1 MRKSFLMI
9 LLIACALLAQAQTRQ
24 QMGGVY
30 YAYPAPKKPVS
41 VKAPEGYTPFYI
53 SHYGRHGSRWLP
65 SDSRYT
71 WVNHHFDDETNLT
84 PLGKKVKGWLTQVWE
99 NAKGNGGKLTKL
111 GEKQHRGIADRM
123 ARNFPQIFAKGNHV
137 QARSSVV
144 DRCAK
149 SMLAF
154 TDELRQ
160 LQPSLDMDVKTDSA
174 DMAWIAYTS
183 PEVKALEN
191 RTHIVAKVSPDR
203 FLHQLFKDIMKVD
216 DPMKLMSEI
225 HTIASSI
232 QDVGLNF
239 KSYPRQIEVGLYGLF
254 TDEEF
259 KAFYDANNLRM
270 TICNGEYPTN
280 ERIPARSAIS
290 LWENIEAEADKAL
303 SSDKSSATLRFGH
316 DTSLY
321 RLYSLMNMFFA
332 RPDACCDTDAK
343 MASYK
348 KESDAMDVVVPMA
361 ANLQLVFYKKKQWDR
376 AYPESNVLVRI
387 LCNERNVGELN
398 LNAYIYNDDIEDM
411 AGNYYTWA
419 SLKNYM
425 HEYIHYLE
433 HVRQLNAINT
443 MVGTAQAN
451 TKTAGKFGKGSEEH
465 GQTLPAVLVPNGQN
479 FWTPQTQDTEKK
491 CIAPYYYKDTEL
503 QGFRNSHWIV
513 GGCTQD
519 YGSFTIATLGGKLRL
534 QPEERATRFSHEDEV
549 SHPHYYAV
557 HLRDEHLKTEMTA
570 LSHSAIFR
578 ITPDQDEDIHIVINP
593 NSDEGEG
600 YIEID
605 TLRHLVYG
613 YNPVHRIYQGWGEPA
628 GFSGHFVL
636 DYSGELSFAIPC
648 SHMPNPQY
656 GETPCGFV
664 DFGVFSKEGKKP
676 QGLSAKGSRSGA
688 WLTFKGKAGKTIE
701 LRAASSFTSKE
712 NACDNLISET
722 AGGYGFDDLMRK
734 AETVWCDRLHTIDV
748 ESKDVAKVN
757 QFYGALYRA
766 SFLPREMSDA
776 DGGYPSFAKGE
787 HKYNEACNVNG
798 FDGNADMDETDMVAE
813 DTVVVDTVAVDD
825 DNWPLTYG
833 DFSMW
838 DIYRAELPL
847 YNIITPTLSGDMMQ
861 SLVNMYKEGGWMP
874 IFPCWNSYT
883 AAMIGDHSGVA
894 LADAYVKGIRSFDAK
909 TAYEGMRKN
918 AFESPKTFEE
928 YKNGMG
934 RRALNSYLKYGYIP
948 MEDSVKEAFHTN
960 EQTSRTLEYAF
971 DDFAVAQLAKALA
984 ESCSVEAKD
993 GPYTRQ
999 SLMTDYAELMR
1010 RSENWRNVI
1019 NPKTGWADGR
1029 HQNGKWEG
1037 NTDLVHRK
1045 SYITEGA
1052 TCHYTWYVPQ
1062 NIQGLFNVINKSV
1075 DKSAKRLNRNAQGI
1089 SQSDTMSA
1097 VVSRLDKMFDEGL
1110 YWHGNEP
1117 CHQVAYLYDAAGAP
1131 WKTQQRIHHI
1141 LNTEYNDTPGGL
1153 SGNDDAGQMSAWYVF
1168 SAIGFYPV
1176 CPSTPYYYIGTPS
1189 FDKVT
1194 FNLENGKKFEIQAHG
1209 VGDKAF
1215 YIQKTLLNGKPM
1227 SGYQLSHDDILKGG
1241 NLEFWMGERPAN
1253 ESK

>member
-9 LLIACALLAQAQTRQ
+9 LLIVCALLAQAQTRQ

-65 SDSRYT
+65 SDSRYI
-71 WVNHHFDDETNLT
+71 WVNQHFDDESNLT
-84 PLGKKVKGWLTQVWE
+84 PLGKKVKEWLTQVWE

-137 QARSSVV
+137 QTRSSVV

-203 FLHQLFKDIMKVD
+203 FLHQLFKDITKVD
-216 DPMKLMSEI
+216 GPMKLMSEI

-239 KSYPRQIEVGLYGLF
+239 KSYPRQIEKGLYGLF

-290 LWENIEAEADKAL
+290 LWENVEAEADKAL
-303 SSDKSSATLRFGH
+303 ASDRPSATLRFGH

-387 LCNERNVGELN
+387 LCNERNVWELN

-451 TKTAGKFGKGSEEH
+451 TKTAGKCGKGSEEH
-465 GQTLPAVLVPNGQN
+465 CQTLPAVLVPNGQN

-491 CIAPYYYKDTEL
+491 CIAPYYYKDMEL

-557 HLRDEHLKTEMTA
+557 NLRDEHLKTEMTA

-578 ITPDQDEDIHIVINP
+578 ITPDKDEDIHIVINP

-613 YNPVHRIYQGWGEPA
+613 YNPVHRIYQGWGESA

-636 DYSGELSFAIPC
+636 DYSGELNFDVPSSDI
-648 SHMPNPQY
+648 SNPRY
-656 GETPCGFV
+656 GETPCGFD
-664 DFGVFSKEGKKP
+664 DFGVFSKEEKTP

-688 WLTFKGKAGKTIE
+688 WLTFKGKAGKPIE
-701 LRAASSFTSKE
+701 IRAASSFTSKK
-712 NACDNLISET
+712 NACDNLVGET
-722 AGGYGFDDLMRK
+722 AGGFDFDDFILN
-734 AETVWCDRLHTIDV
+734 AETIWCDRLHAIDV

-766 SFLPREMSDA
+766 SFLPHEMSDVYGSYPTFSTGKVEILDSSDSSALDDSA
-776 DGGYPSFAKGE
+776 DI
-787 HKYNEACNVNG
+787 
-798 FDGNADMDETDMVAE
+798 ADVLY
-813 DTVVVDTVAVDD
+813 VDTACVDSISTI
-825 DNWPLTYG
+825 PTIYG

-1010 RSENWRNVI
+1010 SSENWRNVI

-1075 DKSAKRLNRNAQGI
+1075 DKSAKCLNRNVQGI

>member
-9 LLIACALLAQAQTRQ
+9 LLIVCALLAQAQTRQ

-30 YAYPAPKKPVS
+30 YAYPAPQKPVS
-41 VKAPEGYTPFYI
+41 VRAPEGYTPFYI

-203 FLHQLFKDIMKVD
+203 FLHQLFKDITKVD

-239 KSYPRQIEVGLYGLF
+239 KSYPRQIEKGLYGLF

-290 LWENIEAEADKAL
+290 LWENVEAEADKAL
-303 SSDKSSATLRFGH
+303 ASDRPSATLRFGH

-398 LNAYIYNDDIEDM
+398 LNAYIYNDDIEYM

-578 ITPDQDEDIHIVINP
+578 ITPDQDEEVHIVINP

-605 TLRHLVYG
+605 TLHHIIYG

-636 DYSGELSFAIPC
+636 DYSGELNFDVPFSDI
-648 SHMPNPQY
+648 SNPRY
-656 GETPCGFV
+656 GETPCGFD
-664 DFGVFSKEGKKP
+664 DFGVFSKEEKTP

-688 WLTFKGKAGKTIE
+688 WLTFKGKAGKPIE
-701 LRAASSFTSKE
+701 IRAASSFTSKK
-712 NACDNLISET
+712 NACDNLVGET
-722 AGGYGFDDLMRK
+722 AGGFDFDDFILN
-734 AETVWCDRLHTIDV
+734 AETIWCDRLHAIDV

-766 SFLPREMSDA
+766 SFLPHEMSDVYGSYPTFSTGKVEILDSSDSSALDDSA
-776 DGGYPSFAKGE
+776 DI
-787 HKYNEACNVNG
+787 
-798 FDGNADMDETDMVAE
+798 ADVLY
-813 DTVVVDTVAVDD
+813 VDTACVDSISTI
-825 DNWPLTYG
+825 PTIYG

-883 AAMIGDHSGVA
+883 AAMIGDHSGVV

-984 ESCSVEAKD
+984 ESCSAEAKD
-993 GPYTRQ
+993 GPCTRQ
-999 SLMTDYAELMR
+999 SLKADYAELMR

-1037 NTDLVHRK
+1037 NTDLAHRK

-1062 NIQGLFNVINKSV
+1062 NIQGLFDVINKSV

>member
-9 LLIACALLAQAQTRQ
+9 LLIVCALLAQAQTRQ

-65 SDSRYT
+65 SDSRYI
-71 WVNHHFDDETNLT
+71 WVNQHFDDESNLT

-123 ARNFPQIFAKGNHV
+123 VRNFPQIFAKGNHV

-203 FLHQLFKDIMKVD
+203 FLHQLFKDITKVD

-239 KSYPRQIEVGLYGLF
+239 KSYPRQIEKGLYGLF

-270 TICNGEYPTN
+270 TICNGVYPTN

-290 LWENIEAEADKAL
+290 LWENVEAEADKAL
-303 SSDKSSATLRFGH
+303 ASDRPSATLRFGH

-348 KESDAMDVVVPMA
+348 KESDVMDVVVPMA

-578 ITPDQDEDIHIVINP
+578 ITPDQDEEVHIVINP

-605 TLRHLVYG
+605 TLHHIIYG

-636 DYSGELSFAIPC
+636 DYSGELNFDVPSSDI
-648 SHMPNPQY
+648 SNPRY
-656 GETPCGFV
+656 GETPCGFD
-664 DFGVFSKEGKKP
+664 DFGVFSKEEKTP
-676 QGLSAKGSRSGA
+676 QGLSVKGSRSGA
-688 WLTFKGKAGKTIE
+688 WLTFKGKAGKPIE
-701 LRAASSFTSKE
+701 IRAASSFTSKK
-712 NACDNLISET
+712 NACDNLVGET
-722 AGGYGFDDLMRK
+722 AGGFDFDDFILK
-734 AETVWCDRLHTIDV
+734 AETIWCDRLHAIDV

-766 SFLPREMSDA
+766 SFLPHEMSDVYGSYPTFSKGKVEILDSSDSSALDDSA
-776 DGGYPSFAKGE
+776 DI
-787 HKYNEACNVNG
+787 
-798 FDGNADMDETDMVAE
+798 ADVLD
-813 DTVVVDTVAVDD
+813 VDTACVDSTTTI
-825 DNWPLTYG
+825 PTIYG

-894 LADAYVKGIRSFDAK
+894 LADAYVKDIRSFDAK

-934 RRALNSYLKYGYIP
+934 RRALNSYLRYGYIP

-1075 DKSAKRLNRNAQGI
+1075 DKSAKCLNRNVQGI

-1176 CPSTPYYYIGTPS
+1176 CPGTPYYYIGTPS

-1241 NLEFWMGERPAN
+1241 NLGFWMGERPAN

>member
-9 LLIACALLAQAQTRQ
+9 LLMACALLAQAQTRQ

-65 SDSRYT
+65 SDSRYI
-71 WVNHHFDDETNLT
+71 WVNQHFDDESNLT

-123 ARNFPQIFAKGNHV
+123 AHNFPQIFAKGNHV

-203 FLHQLFKDIMKVD
+203 FLHQLFKDITKVD

-239 KSYPRQIEVGLYGLF
+239 KSYPRQIEKGLYGLF

-290 LWENIEAEADKAL
+290 LWENVEAEADKAL
-303 SSDKSSATLRFGH
+303 ASDRPSATLRFGH

-578 ITPDQDEDIHIVINP
+578 ITPDQDEEVHIVINP

-605 TLRHLVYG
+605 TLHHIIYG

-636 DYSGELSFAIPC
+636 DYSGELNFDVPFSDI
-648 SHMPNPQY
+648 SNPRY
-656 GETPCGFV
+656 GETPCGFD
-664 DFGVFSKEGKKP
+664 DFGVFSKEEKTP
-676 QGLSAKGSRSGA
+676 QGLSVKGSRSGA
-688 WLTFKGKAGKTIE
+688 WLTFKGKAGKPIE
-701 LRAASSFTSKE
+701 IRAASSFTSKK
-712 NACDNLISET
+712 NACDNLVGET
-722 AGGYGFDDLMRK
+722 AGGFDFDDFILN
-734 AETVWCDRLHTIDV
+734 AETIWCDRLHAIDV

-766 SFLPREMSDA
+766 SFLPHEMSDVYGSYPTFSTGKVEILDSSDSSALDDSA
-776 DGGYPSFAKGE
+776 DI
-787 HKYNEACNVNG
+787 
-798 FDGNADMDETDMVAE
+798 ADVLY
-813 DTVVVDTVAVDD
+813 VDTACVDSIATI
-825 DNWPLTYG
+825 PTIYG

-984 ESCSVEAKD
+984 ESCSAEAKD
-993 GPYTRQ
+993 GPCTRQ
-999 SLMTDYAELMR
+999 SLKADYAELMR

-1075 DKSAKRLNRNAQGI
+1075 DKSAKCLNRDVQGI

>member
-9 LLIACALLAQAQTRQ
+9 LLIVCALLAQAQTRQ

-65 SDSRYT
+65 SDSRYI
-71 WVNHHFDDETNLT
+71 WVNQHFDDESNLT

-123 ARNFPQIFAKGNHV
+123 VRNFPQIFAKGNHV

-203 FLHQLFKDIMKVD
+203 FLHQLFKDITKVD

-239 KSYPRQIEVGLYGLF
+239 KSYPRQIEKGLYGLF

-290 LWENIEAEADKAL
+290 LWENVEAEADKAL
-303 SSDKSSATLRFGH
+303 ASDRPSATLRFGH

-348 KESDAMDVVVPMA
+348 KKSDAMDVVVPMA
-361 ANLQLVFYKKKQWDR
+361 ANLQLVFYKKKQRDR

-425 HEYIHYLE
+425 HEYIHYLG

-491 CIAPYYYKDTEL
+491 CIAPYYYKDMEL

-578 ITPDQDEDIHIVINP
+578 ITPDQDEEVHIVINP

-605 TLRHLVYG
+605 TLHHIIYG

-636 DYSGELSFAIPC
+636 DYSGELNFDVPSSDI
-648 SHMPNPQY
+648 SNPRY
-656 GETPCGFV
+656 GETLCGFD
-664 DFGVFSKEGKKP
+664 DFGVFSKEEKTP

-688 WLTFKGKAGKTIE
+688 WLTFKGKAGKPIE
-701 LRAASSFTSKE
+701 IRAASSFTSKK
-712 NACDNLISET
+712 NACDNLVGET
-722 AGGYGFDDLMRK
+722 AGGFDFDDFILT
-734 AETVWCDRLHTIDV
+734 AETIWCDRLHAIDV

-766 SFLPREMSDA
+766 SFLPHEMSDVYGSYPTFSKGKVEILDSSDSSALDDSA
-776 DGGYPSFAKGE
+776 DI
-787 HKYNEACNVNG
+787 
-798 FDGNADMDETDMVAE
+798 ADVLD
-813 DTVVVDTVAVDD
+813 VDTACVDSTTTI
-825 DNWPLTYG
+825 PTIYG

-1075 DKSAKRLNRNAQGI
+1075 DKSAKCLNRNVQGI

>member
-9 LLIACALLAQAQTRQ
+9 LLMACALLAQAQTRQ

-30 YAYPAPKKPVS
+30 YAYPAPQKPVS
-41 VKAPEGYTPFYI
+41 MKAPEGYTAFYV

-123 ARNFPQIFAKGNHV
+123 AHNFPQIFAKGNHV

-270 TICNGEYPTN
+270 TICNGVYPTN

-290 LWENIEAEADKAL
+290 LWENVEAEADKAL
-303 SSDKSSATLRFGH
+303 ASDRPSATLRFGH

-578 ITPDQDEDIHIVINP
+578 ITPDQDEEVHIVINP

-605 TLRHLVYG
+605 TLHHIIYG

-636 DYSGELSFAIPC
+636 DYSGELNFDVPSSDI
-648 SHMPNPQY
+648 SNPRY
-656 GETPCGFV
+656 GETPCGFD
-664 DFGVFSKEGKKP
+664 DFGVFSKEEKTP

-688 WLTFKGKAGKTIE
+688 WLTFKGKAGKPIE
-701 LRAASSFTSKE
+701 IRAASSFTSKK
-712 NACDNLISET
+712 NACDNLVGET
-722 AGGYGFDDLMRK
+722 AGGFDFDDFILN
-734 AETVWCDRLHTIDV
+734 AETIWCDRLHAIDV

-766 SFLPREMSDA
+766 SFLPHEMSDVYGSYPTFSTGKVEILDSSDSSALDDSA
-776 DGGYPSFAKGE
+776 DI
-787 HKYNEACNVNG
+787 
-798 FDGNADMDETDMVAE
+798 ADVLY
-813 DTVVVDTVAVDD
+813 VDTACVDSISTI
-825 DNWPLTYG
+825 PTIYG

-1075 DKSAKRLNRNAQGI
+1075 DKSAKCLNRNVQGI

>member
-1 MRKSFLMI
+1 
-9 LLIACALLAQAQTRQ
+9 
-24 QMGGVY
+24 
-30 YAYPAPKKPVS
+30 
-41 VKAPEGYTPFYI
+41 
-53 SHYGRHGSRWLP
+53 
-65 SDSRYT
+65 
-71 WVNHHFDDETNLT
+71 
-84 PLGKKVKGWLTQVWE
+84 
-99 NAKGNGGKLTKL
+99 
-111 GEKQHRGIADRM
+111 
-123 ARNFPQIFAKGNHV
+123 
-137 QARSSVV
+137 
-144 DRCAK
+144 
-149 SMLAF
+149 
-154 TDELRQ
+154 
-160 LQPSLDMDVKTDSA
+160 
-174 DMAWIAYTS
+174 
-183 PEVKALEN
+183 
-191 RTHIVAKVSPDR
+191 
-203 FLHQLFKDIMKVD
+203 
-216 DPMKLMSEI
+216 MKLMSEI

-239 KSYPRQIEVGLYGLF
+239 KSYPRQIEKGLYGLF

-290 LWENIEAEADKAL
+290 LWENVEAEADKAL
-303 SSDKSSATLRFGH
+303 ASDRPSATLRFGH

-578 ITPDQDEDIHIVINP
+578 ITPDQDEEVHIVINP

-605 TLRHLVYG
+605 TLHHIIYG

-636 DYSGELSFAIPC
+636 DYSGELNFDVPSSDI
-648 SHMPNPQY
+648 SNPRY
-656 GETPCGFV
+656 GETPCGFD
-664 DFGVFSKEGKKP
+664 DFGVFSKEEKTP
-676 QGLSAKGSRSGA
+676 QGLSVKGSRSGA
-688 WLTFKGKAGKTIE
+688 WLTFKGKAGKPIE
-701 LRAASSFTSKE
+701 IRAASSFTSKK
-712 NACDNLISET
+712 NACDNLVGET
-722 AGGYGFDDLMRK
+722 AGGFDFDDFILN
-734 AETVWCDRLHTIDV
+734 AETIWCDRLHAIDV

-766 SFLPREMSDA
+766 SFLPHEMSDVYGSYPTFSKGKVEILDSSDSSALDDSA
-776 DGGYPSFAKGE
+776 DI
-787 HKYNEACNVNG
+787 
-798 FDGNADMDETDMVAE
+798 ADVLY
-813 DTVVVDTVAVDD
+813 VDTACVDSISTI
-825 DNWPLTYG
+825 PTIYG

-883 AAMIGDHSGVA
+883 AAMIGDHSGVV

-1019 NPKTGWADGR
+1019 NPKTGWADSR

-1075 DKSAKRLNRNAQGI
+1075 DKSAKCLNRNVQGI

-1215 YIQKTLLNGKPM
+1215 YIQKMLLNGKPM

>member
-9 LLIACALLAQAQTRQ
+9 LLIVCALLAQAQTRQ

-65 SDSRYT
+65 SDSRYI
-71 WVNHHFDDETNLT
+71 WVNQHFDDESNLT

-149 SMLAF
+149 SMQAF

-203 FLHQLFKDIMKVD
+203 FLHQLFKDITKVD

-239 KSYPRQIEVGLYGLF
+239 KSYPRQIEKGLYGLF

-290 LWENIEAEADKAL
+290 LWENVEAEADKAL
-303 SSDKSSATLRFGH
+303 ASDRPSATLRFGH

-361 ANLQLVFYKKKQWDR
+361 ANLQLVFYKKKKWDS
-376 AYPESNVLVRI
+376 AHPENNVLVRI

-451 TKTAGKFGKGSEEH
+451 TKTAGMFGKGSEEH

-578 ITPDQDEDIHIVINP
+578 ITPDQDEEVHIVINP

-605 TLRHLVYG
+605 TLRHIIYG

-688 WLTFKGKAGKTIE
+688 WLTFKGKAGKPIE

-734 AETVWCDRLHTIDV
+734 AETIWCDRLHAIDV

-798 FDGNADMDETDMVAE
+798 FDGNADMDETDVVAE

-894 LADAYVKGIRSFDAK
+894 LADAYVKGIRNFDAK

-984 ESCSVEAKD
+984 ESCSAEAKD
-993 GPYTRQ
+993 GPCTRQ
-999 SLMTDYAELMR
+999 SLKADYAELMR

-1062 NIQGLFNVINKSV
+1062 NIQGLFDVINKSV

>member
-9 LLIACALLAQAQTRQ
+9 LLIVCALLAQAQTRQ

-65 SDSRYT
+65 SDSRYI
-71 WVNHHFDDETNLT
+71 WVNQHFDDESNLT

-123 ARNFPQIFAKGNHV
+123 AHNFPQIFAKGNHV

-149 SMLAF
+149 SMQAF

-239 KSYPRQIEVGLYGLF
+239 KSYPRQIEKGLYGLF

-270 TICNGEYPTN
+270 TICNGVYPTN

-290 LWENIEAEADKAL
+290 LWENVEAEADKAL
-303 SSDKSSATLRFGH
+303 ASDRPSATLRFGH

-578 ITPDQDEDIHIVINP
+578 ITPDQDEEVHIVINP

-605 TLRHLVYG
+605 TLHHIIYG

-636 DYSGELSFAIPC
+636 DYSGELNFDVPSSDI
-648 SHMPNPQY
+648 SNPRY
-656 GETPCGFV
+656 GETPCGFD
-664 DFGVFSKEGKKP
+664 DFGVFSKEEKTP

-688 WLTFKGKAGKTIE
+688 WLTFKGKAGKPIE
-701 LRAASSFTSKE
+701 IRAASSFTSKK
-712 NACDNLISET
+712 NACDNLVGET
-722 AGGYGFDDLMRK
+722 AGGFDFDDFILN
-734 AETVWCDRLHTIDV
+734 AETIWCDRLHAIDV

-766 SFLPREMSDA
+766 SFLPHEMSDVYGSYPTFSKGKVEILDSSDSSALDDSA
-776 DGGYPSFAKGE
+776 DI
-787 HKYNEACNVNG
+787 
-798 FDGNADMDETDMVAE
+798 ADVLY
-813 DTVVVDTVAVDD
+813 VDTACVDSIATI
-825 DNWPLTYG
+825 PTIYG

-847 YNIITPTLSGDMMQ
+847 CNIITPTLSGDMMQ
-861 SLVNMYKEGGWMP
+861 SLANMYKEGGWMP

-883 AAMIGDHSGVA
+883 AAMIGDHSGVV

-1075 DKSAKRLNRNAQGI
+1075 DKSAKCLNRNVQGI

-1176 CPSTPYYYIGTPS
+1176 CPGTPYYYIGTPS

-1215 YIQKTLLNGKPM
+1215 YIQKMLLNGKPM

>member
-239 KSYPRQIEVGLYGLF
+239 KSYPRQIEKGLYGLF

-290 LWENIEAEADKAL
+290 LWENVEAEADKAL
-303 SSDKSSATLRFGH
+303 ASDRPSATLRFGH

-578 ITPDQDEDIHIVINP
+578 ITPDQDEEVHIVINP

-605 TLRHLVYG
+605 TLHHIIYG

-636 DYSGELSFAIPC
+636 DYSGELNFDVPSSDI
-648 SHMPNPQY
+648 SNPRY
-656 GETPCGFV
+656 GETPCGFD
-664 DFGVFSKEGKKP
+664 DFGVFSKEEKTP

-688 WLTFKGKAGKTIE
+688 WLTFKGKAGKPIE
-701 LRAASSFTSKE
+701 IRAASSFTSKK
-712 NACDNLISET
+712 NACDNLVGET
-722 AGGYGFDDLMRK
+722 AGGFDFDDFILN
-734 AETVWCDRLHTIDV
+734 AETIWCDRLHAIDV

-766 SFLPREMSDA
+766 SFLPHEMSDVYGSYPTFSKGKVEILDSSDSSALDDSA
-776 DGGYPSFAKGE
+776 DI
-787 HKYNEACNVNG
+787 
-798 FDGNADMDETDMVAE
+798 ADVLY
-813 DTVVVDTVAVDD
+813 VDTACVDSIATI
-825 DNWPLTYG
+825 PTIYG

-934 RRALNSYLKYGYIP
+934 RRALNSYLKYDYIP

>member
-203 FLHQLFKDIMKVD
+203 FLHQLFKDITKVD
-216 DPMKLMSEI
+216 DPIKLMSEI

-239 KSYPRQIEVGLYGLF
+239 KSYPRQIEKGLYGLF

-270 TICNGEYPTN
+270 TICNGVYPTN

-290 LWENIEAEADKAL
+290 LWENVEAEADKAL
-303 SSDKSSATLRFGH
+303 ASDRPSATLRFGH

-578 ITPDQDEDIHIVINP
+578 ITPDQDEEVHIVINP

-605 TLRHLVYG
+605 TLHHIIYG

-636 DYSGELSFAIPC
+636 DYSGELNFDVPSSDI
-648 SHMPNPQY
+648 SNPRY
-656 GETPCGFV
+656 GETPCGFD
-664 DFGVFSKEGKKP
+664 DFGVFSKEEKTP

-688 WLTFKGKAGKTIE
+688 WLTFKGKAGKPIE
-701 LRAASSFTSKE
+701 IRAASSFTSKK
-712 NACDNLISET
+712 NACDNLVGET
-722 AGGYGFDDLMRK
+722 AGGFDFDDFILN
-734 AETVWCDRLHTIDV
+734 AETIWCDRLHAIDV

-766 SFLPREMSDA
+766 SFLPHEMSDVYGSYPTFSTGKVEILDSSDSSALDDSA
-776 DGGYPSFAKGE
+776 DI
-787 HKYNEACNVNG
+787 
-798 FDGNADMDETDMVAE
+798 ADVLY
-813 DTVVVDTVAVDD
+813 VDTACVDSIATI
-825 DNWPLTYG
+825 PTIYG

-984 ESCSVEAKD
+984 ESCSAEAKD
-993 GPYTRQ
+993 GPCTRQ
-999 SLMTDYAELMR
+999 SLKADYAELMR

-1062 NIQGLFNVINKSV
+1062 NIQGLFDVINKSV

>member
-9 LLIACALLAQAQTRQ
+9 LLMACALLAQAQTRQ

-65 SDSRYT
+65 SGSRYT

-203 FLHQLFKDIMKVD
+203 FLHQLFKDITKVD

-239 KSYPRQIEVGLYGLF
+239 KSYPRQIEKGLYGLF

-270 TICNGEYPTN
+270 TICNGVYPTN

-290 LWENIEAEADKAL
+290 LWENVEAEADKAL
-303 SSDKSSATLRFGH
+303 ASDRPSATLRFGH

-419 SLKNYM
+419 ALKNYM

-578 ITPDQDEDIHIVINP
+578 ITPDQDEEVHIVINP

-605 TLRHLVYG
+605 TLHHIIYG

-636 DYSGELSFAIPC
+636 DYSGELNFDVPSSDI
-648 SHMPNPQY
+648 SNPRY
-656 GETPCGFV
+656 GETPCGFD
-664 DFGVFSKEGKKP
+664 DFGVFSKEEKTP

-688 WLTFKGKAGKTIE
+688 WLTFKGKAGKPIE
-701 LRAASSFTSKE
+701 IRAASSFTSKK
-712 NACDNLISET
+712 NACDNLVGET
-722 AGGYGFDDLMRK
+722 AGGFDFDDFILN
-734 AETVWCDRLHTIDV
+734 AETIWCDRLHAIDV

-766 SFLPREMSDA
+766 SFLPHEMSDVYGSYPTFSKGKVEILDSSDSSALDDSA
-776 DGGYPSFAKGE
+776 DI
-787 HKYNEACNVNG
+787 
-798 FDGNADMDETDMVAE
+798 ADVLY
-813 DTVVVDTVAVDD
+813 VDTACVDSIATI
-825 DNWPLTYG
+825 PTIYG

-934 RRALNSYLKYGYIP
+934 RRALNSYVRYGYIP

-993 GPYTRQ
+993 GPCTRQ
-999 SLMTDYAELMR
+999 SLKADYAELMR

-1029 HQNGKWEG
+1029 HQNAKWEG

-1075 DKSAKRLNRNAQGI
+1075 DKAAKCLNRNVQGI

-1241 NLEFWMGERPAN
+1241 NLGFWMGERPAN

>member
-9 LLIACALLAQAQTRQ
+9 LLMACALLAQAQTRQ

-41 VKAPEGYTPFYI
+41 VKAPEGYIPFYI

-65 SDSRYT
+65 SDSRYI
-71 WVNHHFDDETNLT
+71 WVNRHFDDESNLT

-123 ARNFPQIFAKGNHV
+123 AHNFPQIFAKGNHV

-149 SMLAF
+149 SMQAF

-239 KSYPRQIEVGLYGLF
+239 KSYPRQIEKGLYGLF

-270 TICNGEYPTN
+270 TICNGVYPTN

-290 LWENIEAEADKAL
+290 LWENVEAEADKAL
-303 SSDKSSATLRFGH
+303 ASDRPSATLRFGH

-578 ITPDQDEDIHIVINP
+578 ITPDQDEEVHIVINP

-605 TLRHLVYG
+605 TLHHIIYG

-636 DYSGELSFAIPC
+636 DYSGELNFDVPSSDI
-648 SHMPNPQY
+648 SNPRY
-656 GETPCGFV
+656 GETPCGFD
-664 DFGVFSKEGKKP
+664 DFGVFSKEEKTP

-688 WLTFKGKAGKTIE
+688 WLTFKGKAGKPIE
-701 LRAASSFTSKE
+701 IRAASSFTSKK
-712 NACDNLISET
+712 NACDNLVGET
-722 AGGYGFDDLMRK
+722 AGGFDFDDFILN
-734 AETVWCDRLHTIDV
+734 AETIWCDRLHAIDV

-766 SFLPREMSDA
+766 SFLPHEMSDVYGSYPTFSKGKVEILDSSDSSALDDSA
-776 DGGYPSFAKGE
+776 DI
-787 HKYNEACNVNG
+787 
-798 FDGNADMDETDMVAE
+798 ADVLY
-813 DTVVVDTVAVDD
+813 VDTACVDSIATI
-825 DNWPLTYG
+825 PTIYG

-847 YNIITPTLSGDMMQ
+847 CNIITPTLSGDMMQ
-861 SLVNMYKEGGWMP
+861 SLANMYKEGGWMP

-883 AAMIGDHSGVA
+883 AAMIGDHSGVV

-1075 DKSAKRLNRNAQGI
+1075 DKSAKCLNRNVQGI

>member
-9 LLIACALLAQAQTRQ
+9 LLMACALLAQAQTRQ

-65 SDSRYT
+65 SDSRYI
-71 WVNHHFDDETNLT
+71 WVNQHFDDESNLT

-123 ARNFPQIFAKGNHV
+123 AHNFPQIFAKGNHV

-144 DRCAK
+144 VRCAK

-203 FLHQLFKDIMKVD
+203 FLHQLFKDITKVD

-239 KSYPRQIEVGLYGLF
+239 KSYPRQIEKGLYGLF

-270 TICNGEYPTN
+270 TICNGVYPTN

-290 LWENIEAEADKAL
+290 LWENVEAEADKAL
-303 SSDKSSATLRFGH
+303 ASDRPSATLRFGH

-578 ITPDQDEDIHIVINP
+578 ITPDQDEEVHIVINP

-605 TLRHLVYG
+605 TLHHIIYG

-636 DYSGELSFAIPC
+636 DYSGELNFDVPFSDI
-648 SHMPNPQY
+648 SNPRY
-656 GETPCGFV
+656 GETPCGFD
-664 DFGVFSKEGKKP
+664 DFGVFSKEEKTP

-688 WLTFKGKAGKTIE
+688 WLTFKGKAGKPIE
-701 LRAASSFTSKE
+701 IRAASSFTSKK
-712 NACDNLISET
+712 NACDNLVGET
-722 AGGYGFDDLMRK
+722 AGGFDFDDFILN
-734 AETVWCDRLHTIDV
+734 AETIWCDRLHAIDV

-766 SFLPREMSDA
+766 SFLPHEMSDVYGSYPTFSTGKVEILDSSDSSALDDSA
-776 DGGYPSFAKGE
+776 DI
-787 HKYNEACNVNG
+787 
-798 FDGNADMDETDMVAE
+798 ADVLY
-813 DTVVVDTVAVDD
+813 VDTACVDSISTI
-825 DNWPLTYG
+825 PTIYG

-861 SLVNMYKEGGWMP
+861 SLFNMYKEGGWMP

-971 DDFAVAQLAKALA
+971 DDFAVAQLAKALS
-984 ESCSVEAKD
+984 ESCSAEAKD
-993 GPYTRQ
+993 GPCTRQ
-999 SLMTDYAELMR
+999 SLKADYAELMR

-1075 DKSAKRLNRNAQGI
+1075 DKAAKCLNRNAQGI
-1089 SQSDTMSA
+1089 FQSDTMSA

-1168 SAIGFYPV
+1168 SALGFYPV

>member
-9 LLIACALLAQAQTRQ
+9 LLIVCALLAQAQTRQ

-123 ARNFPQIFAKGNHV
+123 AHNFPQIFAKGNHV

-149 SMLAF
+149 SMMAF

-203 FLHQLFKDIMKVD
+203 FLHQLFKDITKVD
-216 DPMKLMSEI
+216 DPIKLMSEI

-239 KSYPRQIEVGLYGLF
+239 KSYPRQIEKGLYGLF

-270 TICNGEYPTN
+270 TICNGVYPMN

-290 LWENIEAEADKAL
+290 LWENVEAEADNAL
-303 SSDKSSATLRFGH
+303 ASDRPSATLRFGH

-398 LNAYIYNDDIEDM
+398 LNAYIYNDDIEYM

-557 HLRDEHLKTEMTA
+557 NLRDEHLKTEMTA

-578 ITPDQDEDIHIVINP
+578 ITPDKDEDIHIVINP

-688 WLTFKGKAGKTIE
+688 WLTFKGKAGKPIE

-722 AGGYGFDDLMRK
+722 AGGYDFDDFILN
-734 AETVWCDRLHTIDV
+734 AETIWCDRLHAIDV

-766 SFLPREMSDA
+766 SFLPHEMSDVYGSYPTFSTGKVEILDSSDSSALDDSA
-776 DGGYPSFAKGE
+776 DI
-787 HKYNEACNVNG
+787 
-798 FDGNADMDETDMVAE
+798 ADVLY
-813 DTVVVDTVAVDD
+813 VDTACVDSISTI
-825 DNWPLTYG
+825 PTIYG

-1075 DKSAKRLNRNAQGI
+1075 DKSAKCLNRNVQGI

-1189 FDKVT
+1189 FNKVT

>member
-9 LLIACALLAQAQTRQ
+9 LLIVCALLAQAQTRQ

-99 NAKGNGGKLTKL
+99 NAKRNGGKLTKL

-123 ARNFPQIFAKGNHV
+123 AHNFPQIFAKGNHV

-203 FLHQLFKDIMKVD
+203 FLHQLFKDITKVD
-216 DPMKLMSEI
+216 DPIKLMSEI

-239 KSYPRQIEVGLYGLF
+239 KSYPRQIEKGLYELF

-290 LWENIEAEADKAL
+290 LWENVEAEADKAL
-303 SSDKSSATLRFGH
+303 ASDRPSATLRFGH

-443 MVGTAQAN
+443 MVGTALAN

-557 HLRDEHLKTEMTA
+557 NLRDEHLKTEMTA

-578 ITPDQDEDIHIVINP
+578 ITPDKDEDIHIVINP

-688 WLTFKGKAGKTIE
+688 WLTFKGKAGKPIE

-757 QFYGALYRA
+757 QFYGALCRA

-971 DDFAVAQLAKALA
+971 DDFAVAQLAKALT
-984 ESCSVEAKD
+984 ESCSAEAKD
-993 GPYTRQ
+993 GPCTRQ
-999 SLMTDYAELMR
+999 SLKADYAELMR

-1062 NIQGLFNVINKSV
+1062 NIQGLFDVINKSV
-1075 DKSAKRLNRNAQGI
+1075 DKSVKRLNRNAQGI

>member
-9 LLIACALLAQAQTRQ
+9 LLIVCALLAQAQTRQ

-65 SDSRYT
+65 SDSRYI
-71 WVNHHFDDETNLT
+71 WVNQHFDDESNLT

-123 ARNFPQIFAKGNHV
+123 AHNFPQIFAKGNHV
-137 QARSSVV
+137 QVRSSVV

-203 FLHQLFKDIMKVD
+203 FLHQLFKDITKVD

-225 HTIASSI
+225 HSIASSI

-239 KSYPRQIEVGLYGLF
+239 KSYPRQIEKGLYGLF

-270 TICNGEYPTN
+270 TICNGVYPTN

-290 LWENIEAEADKAL
+290 LWENVEAEADKAL
-303 SSDKSSATLRFGH
+303 ASDRPSATLRFGH

-332 RPDACCDTDAK
+332 RPDACCDTDVK

-578 ITPDQDEDIHIVINP
+578 ITPDQDEEVHIVINP

-605 TLRHLVYG
+605 TLHHIIYG

-636 DYSGELSFAIPC
+636 DYSGELNFDVPSSDI
-648 SHMPNPQY
+648 SNPRY
-656 GETPCGFV
+656 GETPCGFD
-664 DFGVFSKEGKKP
+664 DFGVFSKEEKTP

-688 WLTFKGKAGKTIE
+688 WLTFKGKAGKPIE
-701 LRAASSFTSKE
+701 IRAASSFTSKK
-712 NACDNLISET
+712 NACDNLVGET
-722 AGGYGFDDLMRK
+722 AGGFDFDDFILN
-734 AETVWCDRLHTIDV
+734 AETIWCDRLHAIDV

-766 SFLPREMSDA
+766 SFLPHEMSDVYGSYPTFSTGKVEILDSSDSSALDDSA
-776 DGGYPSFAKGE
+776 DI
-787 HKYNEACNVNG
+787 
-798 FDGNADMDETDMVAE
+798 ADVLY
-813 DTVVVDTVAVDD
+813 VDTACVDSISTI
-825 DNWPLTYG
+825 PTIYG

-1215 YIQKTLLNGKPM
+1215 YIQKMLLNGKPM

>member
-9 LLIACALLAQAQTRQ
+9 LLMACALLAQAQTRQ

-65 SDSRYT
+65 SDSRYI
-71 WVNHHFDDETNLT
+71 WVNQHFDDESNLT

-123 ARNFPQIFAKGNHV
+123 VRNFPQIFAKGNHV

-203 FLHQLFKDIMKVD
+203 FLHQLFKDITKVD

-239 KSYPRQIEVGLYGLF
+239 KSYPRQIEKGLYGLF

-290 LWENIEAEADKAL
+290 LWENVEAEADKAL
-303 SSDKSSATLRFGH
+303 ASDRPSATLRFGH

-376 AYPESNVLVRI
+376 TYPESNVLVRI

-491 CIAPYYYKDTEL
+491 CIAPYYYKDMEL

-578 ITPDQDEDIHIVINP
+578 ITPDQDEEVHIVINP

-605 TLRHLVYG
+605 TLQHIIYG

-636 DYSGELSFAIPC
+636 DYSGELNFDVPSSDI
-648 SHMPNPQY
+648 SNPRY
-656 GETPCGFV
+656 GETPCGFD
-664 DFGVFSKEGKKP
+664 DFGVFSKEEKTP

-688 WLTFKGKAGKTIE
+688 WLTFKGKAGKPIE
-701 LRAASSFTSKE
+701 IRAASSFTSKK
-712 NACDNLISET
+712 NACDNLVGET
-722 AGGYGFDDLMRK
+722 AGGFDFDDFILN
-734 AETVWCDRLHTIDV
+734 AETIWCDRLHAIDV

-766 SFLPREMSDA
+766 SFLPHEMSDVYGSYPTFSTGKVEILDSSDSSALDDSA
-776 DGGYPSFAKGE
+776 DI
-787 HKYNEACNVNG
+787 
-798 FDGNADMDETDMVAE
+798 ADVLY
-813 DTVVVDTVAVDD
+813 VDTACVDSIATI
-825 DNWPLTYG
+825 PTIYG

-1029 HQNGKWEG
+1029 HQNGNWEG

-1089 SQSDTMSA
+1089 FQSDTMSA

>member
-71 WVNHHFDDETNLT
+71 WVNQHFDDESNLT

-203 FLHQLFKDIMKVD
+203 FLCQLFKDVTKVD

-239 KSYPRQIEVGLYGLF
+239 KYYPKDIENGLYGLF
-254 TDEEF
+254 MDEEF
-259 KAFYDANNLRM
+259 RAIYDANNLRM
-270 TICNGEYPTN
+270 TICNGEYSTN
-280 ERIPARSAIS
+280 EQIPARSAIS

-303 SSDKSSATLRFGH
+303 ASDRPSATLRFGH

-332 RPDACCDTDAK
+332 RPDACSDTDAE

-361 ANLQLVFYKKKQWDR
+361 ANLQLVFYKKKKWDS
-376 AYPESNVLVRI
+376 AHPENNVLVRI

-443 MVGTAQAN
+443 MVGTARAN
-451 TKTAGKFGKGSEEH
+451 TQTAGKFGKGSEEH

-557 HLRDEHLKTEMTA
+557 NLRDEHLKTEMTA

-578 ITPDQDEDIHIVINP
+578 ITPDQDEEVHIVINP

-605 TLRHLVYG
+605 TLRHIIYG

-688 WLTFKGKAGKTIE
+688 WLTFKGKAGKPIE

-722 AGGYGFDDLMRK
+722 AGGYAFDDLMRK

-798 FDGNADMDETDMVAE
+798 FDGNADMDETDVVAE

-894 LADAYVKGIRSFDAK
+894 LADAYAKGIRNFDAK

-934 RRALNSYLKYGYIP
+934 RRALQSYLKYGYIP

-984 ESCSVEAKD
+984 DSCSVEAKD

-1029 HQNGKWEG
+1029 HQNAKWEG

-1062 NIQGLFNVINKSV
+1062 NIQGLFDVINKSV
-1075 DKSAKRLNRNAQGI
+1075 DKSAKRLYRNAQDI

>member
-71 WVNHHFDDETNLT
+71 WVNQHFDDESNLT

-123 ARNFPQIFAKGNHV
+123 ARNFPQIFAKANHV

-160 LQPSLDMDVKTDSA
+160 LQPSLDIDLKTDSA

-203 FLHQLFKDIMKVD
+203 FLHQLFKDITKVD

-239 KSYPRQIEVGLYGLF
+239 KSYPRQIEKGLYGLF

-290 LWENIEAEADKAL
+290 LWENVEAEADKAL
-303 SSDKSSATLRFGH
+303 ASDRPSATLRFGH

-348 KESDAMDVVVPMA
+348 KESDVMDVVVPMA

-419 SLKNYM
+419 ALKNYM

-578 ITPDQDEDIHIVINP
+578 ITPDKDEDIHIVINP

-688 WLTFKGKAGKTIE
+688 WLTFKGKAGKPIE

-712 NACDNLISET
+712 NACDNLSSET

-798 FDGNADMDETDMVAE
+798 FDGNADMDETDVVAE

-934 RRALNSYLKYGYIP
+934 RRALNSYLRYGYIP
-948 MEDSVKEAFHTN
+948 IEDSVKEAFHTN

-1075 DKSAKRLNRNAQGI
+1075 DKSAKCLNRNVQGI

>member
-9 LLIACALLAQAQTRQ
+9 LLMACALLAQAQTRQ

-65 SDSRYT
+65 SGSRYT

-111 GEKQHRGIADRM
+111 GEKQHRGIADRI

-203 FLHQLFKDIMKVD
+203 FLHQLFKDITKVD

-239 KSYPRQIEVGLYGLF
+239 KSYPRQIEKGLYGLF

-270 TICNGEYPTN
+270 TICNGVYPTN

-290 LWENIEAEADKAL
+290 LWENVEAEADKAL
-303 SSDKSSATLRFGH
+303 ASDRPSATLRFGH
-316 DTSLY
+316 DASLY

-376 AYPESNVLVRI
+376 TYPESNVLVRI

-578 ITPDQDEDIHIVINP
+578 ITPDQDEEVHIVINP

-605 TLRHLVYG
+605 TLHHIIYG

-636 DYSGELSFAIPC
+636 DYSGELNFDVPSSDI
-648 SHMPNPQY
+648 SNPRY
-656 GETPCGFV
+656 GETPCGFD
-664 DFGVFSKEGKKP
+664 DFGVFSKEEKTP

-688 WLTFKGKAGKTIE
+688 WLTFKGKAGKPIE
-701 LRAASSFTSKE
+701 IRAASSFTSKK
-712 NACDNLISET
+712 NACDNLVGET
-722 AGGYGFDDLMRK
+722 AGGFDFDDFILN
-734 AETVWCDRLHTIDV
+734 AETIWCDRLHAIDV

-766 SFLPREMSDA
+766 SFLPHEMSDVYGSYPTFSTGKVEILDSSDSSALDDSA
-776 DGGYPSFAKGE
+776 DI
-787 HKYNEACNVNG
+787 
-798 FDGNADMDETDMVAE
+798 ADVLY
-813 DTVVVDTVAVDD
+813 VDTACVDSISTI
-825 DNWPLTYG
+825 PTIYG

-838 DIYRAELPL
+838 DIYRTELPL

-1010 RSENWRNVI
+1010 SSENWRNVI

-1075 DKSAKRLNRNAQGI
+1075 DKSAKCLNRNVQGI

-1227 SGYQLSHDDILKGG
+1227 SGYQLSHEDILKGG

>member
-9 LLIACALLAQAQTRQ
+9 LLMACALLAQAQTRQ

-65 SDSRYT
+65 SDSRYI
-71 WVNHHFDDETNLT
+71 WVNQHFDDESNLT

-123 ARNFPQIFAKGNHV
+123 AHNFPQIFAKGNHV

-225 HTIASSI
+225 HSIASSI

-290 LWENIEAEADKAL
+290 LWENVEAEADKAL
-303 SSDKSSATLRFGH
+303 ASDRPSATLRFGH

-578 ITPDQDEDIHIVINP
+578 ITPDQDEEVHIVINP

-605 TLRHLVYG
+605 TLHHIIYG

-636 DYSGELSFAIPC
+636 DYSGELNFDVPSSDI
-648 SHMPNPQY
+648 SNPRY
-656 GETPCGFV
+656 GETPCGFD
-664 DFGVFSKEGKKP
+664 DFGVFSKEEKTP

-688 WLTFKGKAGKTIE
+688 WLTFKGKAGKPIE
-701 LRAASSFTSKE
+701 IRAASSFTSKK
-712 NACDNLISET
+712 NACDNLVGET
-722 AGGYGFDDLMRK
+722 AGGFDFDDFILN
-734 AETVWCDRLHTIDV
+734 AETIWCDRLHAIDV

-766 SFLPREMSDA
+766 SFLPHEMSDVYGSYPTFSKGKVEILDSSDSSALDDSA
-776 DGGYPSFAKGE
+776 DI
-787 HKYNEACNVNG
+787 
-798 FDGNADMDETDMVAE
+798 ADVLY
-813 DTVVVDTVAVDD
+813 VDTACVDSIATI
-825 DNWPLTYG
+825 PTIYG

-847 YNIITPTLSGDMMQ
+847 CNIITPTLSGDMMQ
-861 SLVNMYKEGGWMP
+861 SLANMYKEGGWMP

-883 AAMIGDHSGVA
+883 AAMIGDHSGVV

-984 ESCSVEAKD
+984 ESCSAEAKD
-993 GPYTRQ
+993 GPCTRQ
-999 SLMTDYAELMR
+999 SLKADYAELMR

-1062 NIQGLFNVINKSV
+1062 NIQGLFDVINKSV

>member
-1 MRKSFLMI
+1 MRKTLFFI
-9 LLIACALLAQAQTRQ
+9 AFIACALLSQAQTRQ

-41 VKAPEGYTPFYI
+41 MKVPEGYTPFYI

-71 WVNHHFDDETNLT
+71 WVNQHFDDETNLT
-84 PLGKKVKGWLTQVWE
+84 PLGKRVKGWLMQVWE
-99 NAKGNGGKLTKL
+99 NAEGNGGKLTKL

-123 ARNFPQIFAKGNHV
+123 VRNFPQIFAKGNHV

-144 DRCAK
+144 NRCAK
-149 SMLAF
+149 SMQAF
-154 TDELRQ
+154 TDELRR
-160 LQPSLDMDVKTDSA
+160 LQPSLDMDAKTDSA
-174 DMAWIAYTS
+174 DMVWIAYTS

-191 RTHIVAKVSPDR
+191 RTKVMPQVSPDR
-203 FLHQLFKDIMKVD
+203 FLRQLFKDITKVD
-216 DPMKLMSEI
+216 EPMKLMSEI

-239 KSYPRQIEVGLYGLF
+239 KSYPRQIEKGLYGLF

-259 KAFYDANNLRM
+259 KAIYDANNLRM
-270 TICNGEYPTN
+270 TICNGDYPTN
-280 ERIPARSAIS
+280 EQIPARSAIS

-316 DTSLY
+316 DTALY
-321 RLYSLMNMFFA
+321 RLLSLLHFDMEDELSFANM
-332 RPDACCDTDAK
+332 PK
-343 MASYK
+343 KKIASV
-348 KESDAMDVVVPMA
+348 EGVDLMDRVVPMA
-361 ANLQLVFYKKKQWDR
+361 ANLQMVFYKTNIPLRNLRELADT
-376 AYPESNVLVRI
+376 AAIGIDVDTVLVKFFLNGQQMSLPLTSGDISEEGDDCYSWSSVKTYLKERI
-387 LCNERNVGELN
+387 
-398 LNAYIYNDDIEDM
+398 
-411 AGNYYTWA
+411 
-419 SLKNYM
+419 
-425 HEYIHYLE
+425 HHLE

-451 TKTAGKFGKGSEEH
+451 TKTAGMFGKGSEEH

-557 HLRDEHLKTEMTA
+557 HLKNEHLKTEMTA

-605 TLRHLVYG
+605 TVRHIVYG

-636 DYSGELSFAIPC
+636 DYGDEPVIEC
-648 SHMPNPQY
+648 
-656 GETPCGFV
+656 
-664 DFGVFSKEGKKP
+664 GVFEKDTKTTKR
-676 QGLSAKGSRSGA
+676 LVAKGERVGA
-688 WLTFKGKAGKTIE
+688 WLTFKGKMATPKQI
-701 LRAASSFTSKE
+701 RAASSFTSKDNALLNLGQGASDGLDFYHTME
-712 NACDNLISET
+712 NAEEI
-722 AGGYGFDDLMRK
+722 
-734 AETVWCDRLHTIDV
+734 WCKRLHTIDV
-748 ESKDVAKVN
+748 ESKDIAKVN

-766 SFLPREMSDA
+766 SFLPHEMSDLN
-776 DGGYPSFAKGE
+776 GCYPSFSKGE
-787 HKYNEACNVNG
+787 QKELKLWSAETVDSHV
-798 FDGNADMDETDMVAE
+798 DLADVDSLDS
-813 DTVVVDTVAVDD
+813 DSVVVDTAIVDTSVVED
-825 DNWPLTYG
+825 FAAPAPATYG

-894 LADAYVKGIRSFDAK
+894 LADAYVKGIRNFDVMK
-909 TAYEGMRKN
+909 AYEGMRKN

-934 RRALNSYLKYGYIP
+934 RRALQSYLKYGYIP

-984 ESCSVEAKD
+984 DSCSSETKD
-993 GPYTRQ
+993 CPYTRQ
-999 SLMTDYAELMR
+999 TLMTDYAELMR

-1062 NIQGLFNVINKSV
+1062 NIQGLFNVINNCE
-1075 DKSAKRLNRNAQGI
+1075 DKPAPMAGSIVEDRLMQ
-1089 SQSDTMSA
+1089 
-1097 VVSRLDKMFDEGL
+1097 MFLSGL

-1117 CHQVAYLYDAAGAP
+1117 CHQVAYLFDAIGKP
-1131 WKTQQRIHHI
+1131 EYTQMMVHHI

-1153 SGNDDAGQMSAWYVF
+1153 SGNDDAGQMSAWYIF

-1176 CPSTPYYYIGTPS
+1176 CPATPYYYIGTPS
-1189 FDKVT
+1189 FEKVT
-1194 FNLENGKKFEIQAHG
+1194 FNLENGKKFEISADG
-1209 VGDKAF
+1209 VSDKTF
-1215 YIQKTLLNGKPM
+1215 YIQKATLNGKIFT
-1227 SGYQLSHDDILKGG
+1227 GYQLSHEDILKGG
-1241 NLEFWMGERPAN
+1241 KLYFYMGTTP
-1253 ESK
+1253 KK